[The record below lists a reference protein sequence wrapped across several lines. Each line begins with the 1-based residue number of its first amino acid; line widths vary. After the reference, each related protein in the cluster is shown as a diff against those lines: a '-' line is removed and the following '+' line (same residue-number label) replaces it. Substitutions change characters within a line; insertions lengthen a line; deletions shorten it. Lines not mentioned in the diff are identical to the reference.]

1 MIGGGAILS
10 GRACERGLI
19 SEFQIFK
26 SLIFEVFFDLCFIF
40 FIWISSRK
48 NRFLPVV
55 FHRTEPFNPNPD
67 KKETFYVTKKSGK
80 KRKIDTWVEK
90 YPENQ
95 TLEHRIKK
103 RIYPPYND
111 KLINVIM
118 ELPKFSPLAGS
129 A

>member
-1 MIGGGAILS
+1 M
-10 GRACERGLI
+10 
-19 SEFQIFK
+19 FH
-26 SLIFEVFFDLCFIF
+26 F

-67 KKETFYVTKKSGK
+67 KKETFYVAKKSGK